1 MDGKGDW
8 GSKYLFEGVGKIVAI
23 QSSPFLK
30 KIEGGIVK
38 TLEN

>member
-23 QSSPFLK
+23 QSSPIFF
-30 KIEGGIVK
+30 
-38 TLEN
+38 